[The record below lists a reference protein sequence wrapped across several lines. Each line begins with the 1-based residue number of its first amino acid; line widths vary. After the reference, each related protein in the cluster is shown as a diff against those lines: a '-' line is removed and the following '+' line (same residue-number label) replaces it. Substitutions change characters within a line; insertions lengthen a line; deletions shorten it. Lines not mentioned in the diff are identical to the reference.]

1 MSIVTSLFN
10 NFWSEIWFISIWSAS
25 VSCNLS
31 LSYPLHFI
39 KTCSTVSGRS
49 HLTQSPDSCFP
60 ILYNEWL
67 SAVCDIMLSF
77 FLFPKILLSFP
88 TVFWILYKCRPF
100 SSPSHLLCHISFNA
114 FLINPFIS
122 NLLIGTLNSISGCF
136 NVFFAIWSTTSFPSI
151 PICAGKR
158 ESLLQSIQYVR
169 DWSCVCVCDYV
180 VLVHTGILH
189 LNFPVVCLPTAL
201 KHQKK
206 KKKKF
211 PCVSPDV

>member
-39 KTCSTVSGRS
+39 KIYSTVLGRS
-49 HLTQSPDSCFP
+49 HLTDSCFP

-67 SAVCDIMLSF
+67 SAVCDIMLSS

-100 SSPSHLLCHISFNA
+100 SSPSHLLCHIYFNA
-114 FLINPFIS
+114 YLINPFIS

-136 NVFFAIWSTTSFPSI
+136 NVFF
-151 PICAGKR
+151 
-158 ESLLQSIQYVR
+158 SLFDPPLHFLLFLYVQVNVK
-169 DWSCVCVCDYV
+169 VCCRAYSMFVTGVVYV
-180 VLVHTGILH
+180 FVIMLCLFILEYY
-189 LNFPVVCLPTAL
+189 T
-201 KHQKK
+201 
-206 KKKKF
+206 
-211 PCVSPDV
+211 